1 MTENVNNE
9 EIGDSAQGADHIS
22 ADGVTSPAVT
32 ATEVSTIRMA
42 VSGAIRNRPLS
53 SVIVTSLLA
62 LVLGMG
68 MGALGGHE
76 GHRPFGG
83 PHNGFSMHDRDSRG
97 PWGHNPMMGPDR
109 QGNDDHWGPGP
120 MMGGPKG
127 DGGQEFGPAP
137 SELPLPSQSNLPG
150 PNVTP
155 HN

>member
-1 MTENVNNE
+1 
-9 EIGDSAQGADHIS
+9 
-22 ADGVTSPAVT
+22 
-32 ATEVSTIRMA
+32 
-42 VSGAIRNRPLS
+42 
-53 SVIVTSLLA
+53 
-62 LVLGMG
+62 
-68 MGALGGHE
+68 
-76 GHRPFGG
+76 
-83 PHNGFSMHDRDSRG
+83 
-97 PWGHNPMMGPDR
+97 MMGPDR